1 MAKAQYN
8 ADSIT
13 VLEGLEAVRKRP
25 GMYVGGVGTK
35 GLNHLIYEIVDNA
48 VDEHL
53 AGFCTEITVTLE
65 ADGSC
70 TVKDNGRGIPVEMH
84 KKGVSAERVVLSTL
98 HAGGKFD
105 NNSYKTSGGLH
116 GVGSSVVN
124 ALSDRMK
131 VKISRDGKVY
141 YDEYEKGHP
150 VIELKMDYTAA
161 QLREIVDLVKK
172 YGLYDRTVFISLH
185 PQVLVRL
192 KEELHILP
200 EHLQYVY
207 GATAATKR
215 LPVSMELEDWLGQ
228 YGFGLDA
235 RFTLITRGTV
245 LRLHEKGLKVN
256 VWTVNRPEDYEKM
269 LSFGVDYITSN
280 YHWNGIRRS

>member
-1 MAKAQYN
+1 M
-8 ADSIT
+8 
-13 VLEGLEAVRKRP
+13 
-25 GMYVGGVGTK
+25 
-35 GLNHLIYEIVDNA
+35 
-48 VDEHL
+48 
-53 AGFCTEITVTLE
+53 
-65 ADGSC
+65 
-70 TVKDNGRGIPVEMH
+70 
-84 KKGVSAERVVLSTL
+84 
-98 HAGGKFD
+98 
-105 NNSYKTSGGLH
+105 
-116 GVGSSVVN
+116 
-124 ALSDRMK
+124 
-131 VKISRDGKVY
+131 
-141 YDEYEKGHP
+141 
-150 VIELKMDYTAA
+150 
-161 QLREIVDLVKK
+161 
-172 YGLYDRTVFISLH
+172 
-185 PQVLVRL
+185 RL

-235 RFTLITRGTV
+235 RFTLITGGTV

>member
-1 MAKAQYN
+1 MKHG
-8 ADSIT
+8 T
-13 VLEGLEAVRKRP
+13 AV
-25 GMYVGGVGTK
+25 
-35 GLNHLIYEIVDNA
+35 
-48 VDEHL
+48 
-53 AGFCTEITVTLE
+53 
-65 ADGSC
+65 
-70 TVKDNGRGIPVEMH
+70 
-84 KKGVSAERVVLSTL
+84 KGVAHRGFSSQAPENSRAAFAMAAEGDFYGIECDIWRT
-98 HAGGKFD
+98 
-105 NNSYKTSGGLH
+105 
-116 GVGSSVVN
+116 
-124 ALSDRMK
+124 
-131 VKISRDGKVY
+131 RDGQYVVSHDNQMERMYGQPWKIT
-141 YDEYEKGHP
+141 EKTYEEIRKYPMIRGSQAVKHP
-150 VIELKMDYTAA
+150 PQHMVLFTGIELKMDYTAA

>member
-1 MAKAQYN
+1 MKHG
-8 ADSIT
+8 T
-13 VLEGLEAVRKRP
+13 AV
-25 GMYVGGVGTK
+25 
-35 GLNHLIYEIVDNA
+35 
-48 VDEHL
+48 
-53 AGFCTEITVTLE
+53 
-65 ADGSC
+65 
-70 TVKDNGRGIPVEMH
+70 
-84 KKGVSAERVVLSTL
+84 KGVAHRGFSSQAPENSRVAFAMAAEGDFYGIECDIWRT
-98 HAGGKFD
+98 
-105 NNSYKTSGGLH
+105 
-116 GVGSSVVN
+116 
-124 ALSDRMK
+124 
-131 VKISRDGKVY
+131 RDGQYVVSHDNQMERMYGQPWKIT
-141 YDEYEKGHP
+141 EKTYEEIRKYPMIRGSQAVKHP
-150 VIELKMDYTAA
+150 PQHMVLFTGYLSILAREETTHSVIELKMDYTAA